1 MRPPPYGII
10 CQMKLAIILYAVL
23 LFLPQPGWGLVTES
37 IPFYYF
43 DGASYTVAFMLPET
57 YFVSVEEQGDEFDRV
72 SFLDLSGYIRHGA
85 ASIVDYEP
93 VSKYPTAGS
102 ATLKKSVSSVWLYS
116 DADMTSVVGVVT
128 ASDSIFLYGVSKKDN
143 IFYVRVGTPDDFM
156 RGYISGEAVDVTY
169 PPENDISAISPDP
182 PENNDPEVPPADDGK
197 AELSY
202 AVQIILVV
210 TLAVPAFLLVFLLST
225 SKKH

>member
-1 MRPPPYGII
+1 
-10 CQMKLAIILYAVL
+10 
-23 LFLPQPGWGLVTES
+23 
-37 IPFYYF
+37 
-43 DGASYTVAFMLPET
+43 
-57 YFVSVEEQGDEFDRV
+57 
-72 SFLDLSGYIRHGA
+72 
-85 ASIVDYEP
+85 
-93 VSKYPTAGS
+93 
-102 ATLKKSVSSVWLYS
+102 
-116 DADMTSVVGVVT
+116 MTSVVGVVT